1 MEENGMQAVEKLRT
15 LIHEIPLRLEKLQA
29 AQVERK
35 PSPSHWSPKEELGH
49 LLDSAANNHQRI
61 VRTQLEDKPR
71 MPGYDGNAWVK
82 LHGYQQRDWDELI
95 YLWRALNLQLLAAA
109 EAAPDSAWLRTCTI
123 ADSQPLTLKFVFEDY
138 IEHMLHHLIHLGIE
152 ADDLKRSVA

>member
-1 MEENGMQAVEKLRT
+1 
-15 LIHEIPLRLEKLQA
+15 
-29 AQVERK
+29 
-35 PSPSHWSPKEELGH
+35 
-49 LLDSAANNHQRI
+49 
-61 VRTQLEDKPR
+61 

-82 LHGYQQRDWDELI
+82 LHGYRQRDWEELI
-95 YLWRALNLQLLAAA
+95 YLWRALNLQLLTAA